1 MLNILK
7 TLPLRLITMKYSK
20 TLGLSYLN
28 FFLMKL
34 FFSIMATML
43 AWGAINAQTVPSAHV
58 LSEGKIEF
66 NFLDF
71 GENQSNYF
79 PHMQGWSSDS
89 NLFAADGQ
97 NLSGDLAINGDWP
110 LDVAPASTANHIQ
123 NAYDAADHRGI
134 RIQSSQN
141 RSLTA
146 LPAGIMFHLNTE
158 NIDSAL
164 IFYDLVGFVGQV
176 PGSLHLL
183 YRIGSTGDFIE
194 IPEGRYRAATAGV
207 STRGSFSFGL
217 PPATMGHPS
226 VHFFMAVTKEAA
238 NFPNEAPLNSIGV
251 TFEIDKVEFLPVNPT
266 NPVPHVLGN
275 GPLFFDGFED
285 PSQTVYPN
293 FMQGWVGES
302 IEAATGDDY
311 PTNLIPILDSD
322 LMPNGTDNA
331 VSGVHNE
338 GDNGVSI
345 KADRDI
351 STNQSLAIAINTV
364 GVTGIDFSWKAIS
377 TFSTVDGNSVVQL
390 QYRVGSEGDWTNLD
404 GHDYLNS
411 SGSATAGT
419 MQNFGPTRLPTELE
433 NQEEVQ
439 FRWFAYL
446 NGATFNGSNR
456 TSIDSVLIAT
466 ETAEGQPP
474 IAAFTIS
481 NDEPDAGQIVTFT
494 NQSAGEP
501 DSYLW
506 NFGDGI
512 DSTSTETSP
521 FHTYSEGGEYI
532 VSLIATNGFGS
543 DTAYDTVLVYQNF
556 APTAEDDV
564 SSTPKNTPDTIQV
577 ASNDFDEENN
587 INLSSVAVVSEPSSG
602 AVEPQG
608 DGSLIYMPN
617 TDFVGDDEFTYEIC
631 DLDGLCD
638 TAQVTIRVFET
649 GGGNFAPR
657 AKNDVATTDQDL
669 AVNVKVLANDID
681 VDGQL
686 DVQTLAVTIDATNGT
701 TTVNVSE
708 STITFTPNQGYSGV
722 DSFQYTICD
731 DADETLCDSAWVTV
745 TVNKVATSVNSNA
758 NAVKVYP
765 NPASDMINIELTG
778 SGTSTVRIFNVLGK
792 TVYSTQTSLKSF
804 AIDVNDFTSG
814 VYFLQVENNLG
825 LNQKTVVIK

>member
-1 MLNILK
+1 MKFLFILTLTVATVLNAFGQS
-7 TLPLRLITMKYSK
+7 LPT
-20 TLGLSYLN
+20 
-28 FFLMKL
+28 
-34 FFSIMATML
+34 
-43 AWGAINAQTVPSAHV
+43 H
-58 LSEGKIEF
+58 
-66 NFLDF
+66 
-71 GENQSNYF
+71 
-79 PHMQGWSSDS
+79 
-89 NLFAADGQ
+89 
-97 NLSGDLAINGDWP
+97 
-110 LDVAPASTANHIQ
+110 
-123 NAYDAADHRGI
+123 
-134 RIQSSQN
+134 
-141 RSLTA
+141 
-146 LPAGIMFHLNTE
+146 
-158 NIDSAL
+158 
-164 IFYDLVGFVGQV
+164 
-176 PGSLHLL
+176 
-183 YRIGSTGDFIE
+183 
-194 IPEGRYRAATAGV
+194 
-207 STRGSFSFGL
+207 
-217 PPATMGHPS
+217 
-226 VHFFMAVTKEAA
+226 
-238 NFPNEAPLNSIGV
+238 
-251 TFEIDKVEFLPVNPT
+251 
-266 NPVPHVLGN
+266 PVPHVLAN
-275 GPLFFDGFED
+275 GDFLFEGFDDAE
-285 PSQTVYPN
+285 QTNYPP
-293 FMQGWVGES
+293 FFQGW
-302 IEAATGDDY
+302 TGQSVDVVNGTGGY
-311 PTNLIPILDSD
+311 PTNLIATGDTELLGSSAA
-322 LMPNGTDNA
+322 PNGTS
-331 VSGVHNE
+331 VKNE
-338 GDNGVSI
+338 GASGISI
-345 KADRDI
+345 QANR
-351 STNQSLAIAINTV
+351 TEGTPQSIALAINTK
-364 GVTGIDFSWKAIS
+364 GASGIDISWTGLS
-377 TFSTVDGNSVVQL
+377 TFSFIDGNTTMQL
-390 QYRVGSEGDWTNLD
+390 QYRIGELGEWVNVEG
-404 GHDYLNS
+404 HEYLNTA
-411 SGSATAGT
+411 GSATVGT
-419 MQNFGPTRLPTELE
+419 TKDFGPFRLPAE
-433 NQEEVQ
+433 
-439 FRWFAYL
+439 
-446 NGATFNGSNR
+446 
-456 TSIDSVLIAT
+456 
-466 ETAEGQPP
+466 AEGQDVVEFRWINFLSAPISNNSNRSAVDNISITTEGATGQTP

-481 NDEPDAGQIVTFT
+481 NDEPGAGQIVTFT